1 VEGQQFVMGSA
12 CSVLILLSSFLWVRQ
27 MIDSWYPSANVSDQ
41 GSRPQ
46 LADPPPTLTHLYNT
60 YMALI
65 TTENPIIASIAEKT
79 FYWVTF
85 AQEPLPAQDIAFAIT
100 LGLSEADEETVRPID
115 GPKLAQYCIGMVHFQ
130 KPDRLL
136 VQHPTVMEFLC
147 QRLDNSLAH
156 MYLAKICM
164 KSLTTMAAQRDRND
178 MAKEDRSSAE
188 GLFAYAQKHYM
199 MHGFKAIASDQRVG
213 PFVDADTLPTFEN
226 MHQMQIRDH
235 DETA

>member
-1 VEGQQFVMGSA
+1 MGSA

-27 MIDSWYPSANVSDQ
+27 MIDSWCPSADVSDQ

-65 TTENPIIASIAEKT
+65 ATENTIIASIAEKT

-115 GPKLAQYCIGMVHFQ
+115 GPKLAQYCISIVHFQ
-130 KPDRLL
+130 KPDRLSYL
-136 VQHPTVMEFLC
+136 SPYYYGISVSTFRQQSCSYVPC
-147 QRLDNSLAH
+147 QDLYEIAYDH
-156 MYLAKICM
+156 G
-164 KSLTTMAAQRDRND
+164 
-178 MAKEDRSSAE
+178 RSKRSKRY
-188 GLFAYAQKHYM
+188 G
-199 MHGFKAIASDQRVG
+199 
-213 PFVDADTLPTFEN
+213 
-226 MHQMQIRDH
+226 
-235 DETA
+235 